1 MPCLGKETTMNKT
14 SYTYK
19 IGRMLLNVAKI
30 HVAYDVMTSKN
41 PYVQIAAGAGLIA
54 WGLMRRGK

>member
-1 MPCLGKETTMNKT
+1 MNKT